1 MDQGITPERYRVIP
15 RILLFLFHHGRVLML
30 RRARTK
36 AVGPGRYNGLGGHIE
51 PGEDVLSA
59 ARRELAEEAGIVD
72 VPLRMCGTAVVDVRP
87 VGVMLFI
94 FRGDWPHDTPPTL
107 RASDEGE
114 LAWVPTDA
122 LSRYPLLPDLYV
134 LLPRV
139 IRWRPGDPLFHAVI
153 TPGDGEQVQV
163 RFGG

>member
-1 MDQGITPERYRVIP
+1 
-15 RILLFLFHHGRVLML
+15 ML
-30 RRARTK
+30 RRARHR

-59 ARRELAEEAGIVD
+59 ARRELAEEAGITD
-72 VPLRMCGTAVVDVRP
+72 VPLHMCGTAMVDVRP
-87 VGVMLFI
+87 VGVLLFI
-94 FRGDWPHDTPPTL
+94 FRGDWPHDAPPAL

-114 LAWVPTDA
+114 LAWLPLDT
-122 LSRYPLLPDLYV
+122 LQQYPLLPDLYV

-139 IRWRPGDPLFHAVI
+139 MRWRPGAPLCHAVI
-153 TPGDGEQVQV
+153 TPGEGGQVRV